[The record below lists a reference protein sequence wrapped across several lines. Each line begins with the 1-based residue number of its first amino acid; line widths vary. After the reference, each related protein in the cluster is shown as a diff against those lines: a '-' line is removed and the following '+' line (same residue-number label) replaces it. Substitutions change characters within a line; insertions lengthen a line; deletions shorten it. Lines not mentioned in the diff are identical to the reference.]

1 MSQTFIEIH
10 NIDLLKQYITD
21 AVKEA
26 MVSFKPLTEDKKDNP
41 LLSKKEAAK
50 YLGVSIVTLSKYIK
64 KGQVKAVTISG
75 SRQRFWQED
84 LDKSLKIMRCYR

>member
-1 MSQTFIEIH
+1 MSQTFIEIYT
-10 NIDLLKQYITD
+10 IDVLREFINS

-26 MVSFKPLTEDKKDNP
+26 VTSLIPIAEEKKDNP
-41 LLSKKEAAK
+41 LLTKKEAAK
-50 YLGVSIVTLSKYIK
+50 YLGVSIVTMSKYVK
-64 KGQVKAVTISG
+64 QGQIKAVTISG

>member
-10 NIDLLKQYITD
+10 TIEVLREYIKS
-21 AVKEA
+21 AVTEA
-26 MVSFKPLTEDKKDNP
+26 VSSIISVQVEKPDNP
-41 LLSKKEAAK
+41 LLTKKEAAK
-50 YLGVSIVTLSKYIK
+50 YLGVSIVTMSKYVK
-64 KGQVKAVTISG
+64 NGQIKAVTISG

>member
-10 NIDLLKQYITD
+10 TIDVLREYIKS
-21 AVKEA
+21 AVTEA
-26 MVSFKPLTEDKKDNP
+26 VSSIISVQVEKPDNP
-41 LLSKKEAAK
+41 LLTKKEAAK
-50 YLGVSIVTLSKYIK
+50 YLGVSIVTMSKYVK
-64 KGQVKAVTISG
+64 NGQIKAVTISG

>member
-10 NIDLLKQYITD
+10 TIDVLRQYIND

-26 MVSFKPLTEDKKDNP
+26 VSSMIPVPVEKADNP
-41 LLSKKEAAK
+41 LLTKKEAAK
-50 YLGVSIVTLSKYIK
+50 YLGVSIVTMSKYVK
-64 KGQVKAVTISG
+64 EGQVKAVTISG

-84 LDKSLKIMRCYR
+84 LDKSVKAMRCYR